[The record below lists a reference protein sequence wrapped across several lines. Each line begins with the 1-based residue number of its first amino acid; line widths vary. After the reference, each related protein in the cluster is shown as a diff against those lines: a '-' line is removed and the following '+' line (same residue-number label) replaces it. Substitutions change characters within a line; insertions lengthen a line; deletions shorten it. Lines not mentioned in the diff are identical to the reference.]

1 MNLSP
6 GIRRFA
12 AWSLV
17 SLILGAILTYWQ
29 QSASA
34 PVVALAEPA
43 NSLSMAEKQLAKL
56 REQAESAPK
65 KQELFKQASADLA
78 QREKGLIIADTAQQ
92 AQAQIIQIL
101 RQLGHDENPRV
112 EIRSQELGVVRPLG
126 DAYGE
131 VLVTVQIDCGIDQ
144 LTNIL
149 AALGTR
155 PELIASNEVRV
166 NSNSSKDKIV
176 NVRLTVSGIVPRK
189 LVPVKKGAGA
199 S

>member
-1 MNLSP
+1 VNLSP
-6 GIRRFA
+6 GIRRFVT
-12 AWSLV
+12 WSLV
-17 SLILGAILTYWQ
+17 SLILGAIYTYWQ
-29 QSASA
+29 SGSSA
-34 PVVALAEPA
+34 PTVALAEPA
-43 NSLSMAEKQLAKL
+43 NSVSMAEKQLEKL
-56 REQAESAPK
+56 REQAESVPK
-65 KQELFKQASADLA
+65 KQELFQQASADLA

-112 EIRSQELGVVRPLG
+112 EIRSQELGAVRAFG

-149 AALGTR
+149 AALGKR
-155 PELIASNEVRV
+155 PELIASNEIRIGSV
-166 NSNSSKDKIV
+166 SSKEKIL

-189 LVPVKKGAGA
+189 LVPVKKGVGT

>member
-6 GIRRFA
+6 AIRRFV
-12 AWSLV
+12 AWSFV
-17 SLILGAILTYWQ
+17 SLLLGAIYTYWQ
-29 QSASA
+29 SSSSTSA
-34 PVVALAEPA
+34 VALAEPA
-43 NSLSMAEKQLAKL
+43 NSVSTAEKQLAKL

-65 KQELFKQASADLA
+65 KQELFQQASADLA

-112 EIRSQELGVVRPLG
+112 EIRSQELGAVRPFG

-131 VLVTVQIDCGIDQ
+131 VVVTVQIDCGIDQ

-149 AALGTR
+149 AALGKR

-166 NSNSSKDKIV
+166 SSNSSKDKILG
-176 NVRLTVSGIVPRK
+176 VRLTVSGIVPRK
-189 LVPVKKGAGA
+189 LVPVKKGVGA

>member
-56 REQAESAPK
+56 REQAESAPQ

-112 EIRSQELGVVRPLG
+112 EIRSQELGAVRPLG